1 MHKLAAL
8 ICFLVTTP
16 AALAQDKTTIEGLN
30 QRFTAAFASGDFAT
44 VAAMYTED
52 AYLLP
57 PGIEMIKGRAG
68 IQSFWTRASEGIR
81 DLELTTVDVKP
92 LGAEAACEVGTF
104 KLKIKGAESQEIIG
118 KYVVVWQRVG
128 SDWKLATDMWNTSK

>member
-8 ICFLVTTP
+8 ICFLVATP

-30 QRFTAAFASGDFAT
+30 QRFMAAFSSGDFGT

-57 PGIEMIKGRAG
+57 PGLEMIKGRAA
-68 IQSFWTRASEGIR
+68 IQAFWTRASEAIR
-81 DLELTTVDVKP
+81 DVELTTVDVKP
-92 LGAEAACEVGTF
+92 LGTEAAREVGTF
-104 KLKIKGAESQEIIG
+104 RLKIKGAETQEIIG

>member
-30 QRFTAAFASGDFAT
+30 QRFMAAFSSGDFGT

-57 PGIEMIKGRAG
+57 PGLEMIKGRAA
-68 IQSFWTRASEGIR
+68 IQAFWTRASEAIR
-81 DLELTTVDVKP
+81 DVELTTVDVKP
-92 LGAEAACEVGTF
+92 LGTEAAREVGTF
-104 KLKIKGAESQEIIG
+104 RLKIKGAETQEIIG

>member
-16 AALAQDKTTIEGLN
+16 AALAQDKATIEGLN
-30 QRFTAAFASGDFAT
+30 QRFMAAFASGDFGT

-57 PGIEMIKGRAG
+57 PGLEMLKGRTA
-68 IQSFWTRASEGIR
+68 IQAFWTRASEGIR
-81 DLELTTVDVKP
+81 DVELTTVDVKP
-92 LGAEAACEVGTF
+92 LGSEAAREVGTF
-104 KLKIKGAESQEIIG
+104 RLKIKGAETQEIIG

>member
-81 DLELTTVDVKP
+81 DVELTTVDVKP

-104 KLKIKGAESQEIIG
+104 KLKIKGAETQEIFG